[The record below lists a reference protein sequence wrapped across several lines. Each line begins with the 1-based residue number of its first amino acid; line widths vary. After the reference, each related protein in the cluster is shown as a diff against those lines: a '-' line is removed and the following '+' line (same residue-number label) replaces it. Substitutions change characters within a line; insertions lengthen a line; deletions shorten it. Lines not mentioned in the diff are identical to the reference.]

1 MGFRLSSA
9 IAGFATRTSENL
21 DELQTKADDIA
32 KTAAA
37 RYANEALQ
45 VRKERMKSR
54 QEYLEA
60 ATNLKNNYGLSN
72 NQIEVILSGGVANK
86 DLFIERMK
94 DIEDEAYSSAKASG
108 QDMSTYKFDNVAA
121 LGRIFTG
128 EAQGDG
134 RAIMEQAKLF
144 ASKRSP
150 FASPDMQS
158 LGDSISKS
166 TKTLFGSI
174 SPEYGMQQFEA
185 QVKAQAGELPTA
197 YDATTGFGDTG
208 LTARLQG
215 LSMQEKR
222 AIETHE
228 LTKKTTQLT
237 NEQLEKNNAWISL
250 LKEAE
255 LEKLNLGN
263 ELFEVQ
269 IENAE
274 LQNTNLGY
282 KNSML
287 NDQLTDWRDWG
298 QDLNKSTK
306 EAELN
311 KIMTDILYS
320 KDTSPAQVLGG
331 LLKERQRI
339 ESGAL
344 DKSFQTPEDK
354 KAAIEQLTTQIT
366 RTQAIMTT
374 MYEAQQSSGQD
385 LTGIRT
391 MSAYHE
397 SFKLDAYEE
406 VGIKKIP
413 GTETLVLFKDGNQ
426 FESGSK
432 EYKNAK
438 KQAEKIAGDKF
449 KFMFVPEGV
458 AMNDA
463 AASIARG
470 IDTEVETVD
479 KTNKVLEKVSQLPIE
494 ETITLGVNADDF
506 LNTPEG
512 KVKLLQRLKKI
523 YADTSVEMPSNED
536 LAKMINDA
544 VVEGT
549 TKSNNETENLL
560 NLFSDKTVDESEV
573 TEQKTFSREQMEA
586 GEFFNLATNVI
597 GKLNKNNKSIVNK
610 YINPKT
616 PEEREQAKEE
626 LLKIMQKTSSAGGPI
641 NLFAEPL
648 TLDQAKSI
656 LPYLFLDKKK

>member
-72 NQIEVILSGGVANK
+72 NQIEVILSGGIANK
-86 DLFIERMK
+86 DLFIQRMK
-94 DIEDEAYSSAKASG
+94 DIEDEAFSNAKASG
-108 QDMSTYKFDNVAA
+108 QDMSEYKFDNVAA
-121 LGRIFTG
+121 LGKIFTG

-144 ASKRSP
+144 AAKRSP
-150 FASPDMQS
+150 FASPNMQE

-166 TKTLFGSI
+166 TKTIFGAI
-174 SPEYGMQQFEA
+174 GPEYGMQQFEA
-185 QVKAQAGELPTA
+185 QLKAQAGEMPEE
-197 YDATTGFGDTG
+197 YDITSGFGDTG

-215 LSMQEKR
+215 LSMAEKR
-222 AIETHE
+222 AIEQFE
-228 LTKKTTQLT
+228 LTKETTQLT
-237 NEQLEKNNAWISL
+237 NEQLKENNAWISQ

-269 IENAE
+269 IETAE
-274 LQNTNLGY
+274 LENTNLGY

-311 KIMTDILYS
+311 AIMTDILNS
-320 KDTSPAQVLGG
+320 KDTTPAQVLGG
-331 LLKERQRI
+331 LIKERQRI

-344 DKSFQTPEDK
+344 DNLYKTPEDK

-374 MYEAQQSSGQD
+374 MYEAQKSGGKD
-385 LTGIRT
+385 LYGIQT
-391 MSAYHE
+391 MTAYHE
-397 SFKLDAYEE
+397 SFKADAYEE
-406 VGIKKIP
+406 VGITSVGKVNMLTMGGKTYP
-413 GTETLVLFKDGNQ
+413 STSQ
-426 FESGSK
+426 
-432 EYKNAK
+432 EYKAAK
-438 KQAEKIAGDKF
+438 LKAEKIAGDKF
-449 KFMFVPEGV
+449 KFMFVPDGV

-463 AASIARG
+463 AASIARS
-470 IDTEVETVD
+470 IDEGVVTEEKTNTNLKLLAELPLADNIMSGVTSKSFVNNQDGKVALFEKIKEIYEGSEVE
-479 KTNKVLEKVSQLPIE
+479 LPN
-494 ETITLGVNADDF
+494 NA
-506 LNTPEG
+506 
-512 KVKLLQRLKKI
+512 
-523 YADTSVEMPSNED
+523 D

-544 VVEGT
+544 IAE
-549 TKSNNETENLL
+549 SNKI
-560 NLFSDKTVDESEV
+560 S
-573 TEQKTFSREQMEA
+573 
-586 GEFFNLATNVI
+586 
-597 GKLNKNNKSIVNK
+597 
-610 YINPKT
+610 
-616 PEEREQAKEE
+616 PEKQE
-626 LLKIMQKTSSAGGPI
+626 II
-641 NLFAEPL
+641 NLFAEPEQENPAIDDAVSAISASTYTGGKFKGQIKEVANYNRAENKQDAYEKL
-648 TLDQAKSI
+648 SLRIANQYFNAGTQNYANIPPEI
-656 LPYLFLDKKK
+656 LSQVESVISKLGIQKGN